1 MDSDEKN
8 KWDNLVGKYVWIS
21 DIRSIWLKKHLEKLG
36 ADYSDEAA
44 LVLDVLSSEN
54 KIKLRFKGKSDEYL
68 FKTQDYKYIN
78 SLNKCEILRFE
89 VADFLAF
96 GKSVDFH
103 SKTIAECK
111 YMKQCANFE
120 MEMHNPAKSYAVFF
134 VGLIFLSNYNE
145 ITNISSII
153 PSIVFLLLGIFAY
166 LDYLKHRSRYA
177 ELILK
182 LEARILSEVNSEQK
196 TTKN

>member
-21 DIRSIWLKKHLEKLG
+21 DVRSIWLKKHLEKLG

-78 SLNKCEILRFE
+78 ILNKCEILRFE

-120 MEMHNPAKSYAVFF
+120 MEMHNPAKSYAAFL
-134 VGLIFLSNYNE
+134 VGLIILPNYNK
-145 ITNISSII
+145 ITNI
-153 PSIVFLLLGIFAY
+153 PSIVFLLFGIYSY
-166 LDYLKHRSRYA
+166 LYYLKHRSRYA